1 MANVPAKKK
10 SFVICVQNEGYE
22 VSLEKRKIYEAIEDQ
37 DAAKHQQLRIVDES
51 GDDYLFPASFFV
63 FVELPKPTQ
72 RAVFHAA

>member
-1 MANVPAKKK
+1 MANTRTKKK

-37 DAAKHQQLRIVDES
+37 EATKHQQLRVVDES

-63 FVELPKPTQ
+63 FIELPKPTL
-72 RAVFHAA
+72 RAVIHAA